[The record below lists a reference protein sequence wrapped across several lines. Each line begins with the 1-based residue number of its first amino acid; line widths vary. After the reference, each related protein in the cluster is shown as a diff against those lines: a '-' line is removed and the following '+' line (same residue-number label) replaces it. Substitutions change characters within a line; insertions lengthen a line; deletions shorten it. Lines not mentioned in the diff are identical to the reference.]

1 MSNPVNSVPFN
12 DLTRETIE
20 LRPMLDAA
28 VGRVLDRGYYILG
41 PECKAFEQAF
51 GDYLDVPHV
60 ISVGNGTDAIQI
72 ALMAL
77 GIGPGDEVICPALTA
92 APTALAIL
100 AVGASPVFA
109 DCDPVTY
116 TLDPVKLDAAM
127 SERTRAIL
135 PVHLYGLPA
144 DIRAIQTFAQKHDLT
159 VIEDAAQGHG
169 ACIGTQRVGSITGIA
184 SFSFYPTKNLG
195 ALGDGGAVA
204 VGDDETAARVR
215 QIRDLG
221 QTARYE
227 HASMGINSRLDELQA
242 ALLQVKLEY
251 LDAHNT
257 ARRERAAWYD
267 ELLRDVPDITLPS
280 APDSFYHIYHLYVIR
295 HPRRD
300 ALRAHLKEQD
310 IGTDV
315 HYPKPLHRQPVFDRC
330 RIAAGGTPVADQAS
344 REILSL
350 PMFPGLSRAE
360 VEQVTAA
367 IRSF

>member
-1 MSNPVNSVPFN
+1 MNHVPFN
-12 DLTRETIE
+12 DLSRETTE
-20 LRPMLDAA
+20 LRPALNAA
-28 VGRVLDRGYYILG
+28 VARVLDRGYYILG

-51 GDYLDVPHV
+51 AEYLGVPHV
-60 ISVGNGTDAIQI
+60 ISVANGTDAIQI

-100 AVGASPVFA
+100 AAGASPVFA
-109 DCDPVTY
+109 DVDPVSF
-116 TLDPVKLDAAM
+116 TLDPAKLENAL
-127 SERTRAIL
+127 SERTRVIL

-144 DIRAIQTFAQKHDLT
+144 DISAIQAFAQKHHLT

-169 ACIGTQRVGSITGIA
+169 ACIGAQRVGSITGIA

-204 VGDDETAARVR
+204 VREDDTAARVR

-221 QTARYE
+221 QVSRYD
-227 HASMGINSRLDELQA
+227 HVSIGINSRLDELQA
-242 ALLQVKLEY
+242 ALLQVKLDH

-257 ARRERAAWYD
+257 ARRERAGWYN
-267 ELLRDVPDITLPS
+267 ELLHDVPDVVLPS
-280 APDSFYHIYHLYVIR
+280 APDSFYHVYHLYVIR

-300 ALRAHLKEQD
+300 ALRSHLKERG

-315 HYPKPLHRQPVFDRC
+315 HFPKPLHQQPVFANC
-330 RIAAGGTPVADQAS
+330 RSAQGGTPAADQAVL
-344 REILSL
+344 EILSL

-360 VEQVTAA
+360 IEQVAEA
-367 IRSF
+367 IRSFEH

>member
-1 MSNPVNSVPFN
+1 MNRVPFN
-12 DLTRETIE
+12 DLTRETTE
-20 LRPMLDAA
+20 LRPALDAA
-28 VGRVLDRGYYILG
+28 IARVLDRGYYILG

-51 GDYLDVPHV
+51 ADYLGVPHV

-100 AVGASPVFA
+100 SAGASPVFA
-109 DCDPVTY
+109 DIDPLTL
-116 TLDPVKLDAAM
+116 TLDPAKLDAAL

-144 DIRAIQTFAQKHDLT
+144 DIHTMQAFAQNHGLT

-169 ACIGTQRVGSITGIA
+169 ACIGSQRAGSITGIG

-204 VGDDETAARVR
+204 VLDDQTAARVR

-227 HASMGINSRLDELQA
+227 HAAMGINSRLDEMQA
-242 ALLQVKLEY
+242 AVLQVKLEC
-251 LDAHNT
+251 LDAHNA

-267 ELLRDVPDITLPS
+267 ELLRDVPDLTIPS
-280 APDSFYHIYHLYVIR
+280 VPDGFYHIYHLYVIR

-300 ALRAHLKEQD
+300 ALRAHLAEQG
-310 IGTDV
+310 IGTDI
-315 HYPKPLHRQPVFDRC
+315 HYPKPLHQQPVFAQC
-330 RIAAGGTPVADQAS
+330 RTAQGGTPVADQAS

-360 VEQVTAA
+360 IEQVAAA
-367 IRSF
+367 IRSFEH

>member
-1 MSNPVNSVPFN
+1 MNSVPFN

-20 LRPMLDAA
+20 LRADLDAA
-28 VGRVLDRGYYILG
+28 VARVLDRGYYILG

-51 GDYLDVPHV
+51 ADYLDVPHV
-60 ISVGNGTDAIQI
+60 ITVGNGTDAIQI

-77 GIGPGDEVICPALTA
+77 GIGPGNEVICPALTA

-100 AVGASPVFA
+100 ASGATPVFA
-109 DCDPVTY
+109 DIDPVTY
-116 TLDPVKLDAAM
+116 TLDPARLDAAL
-127 SERTRAIL
+127 SEQTRAIL

-144 DIRAIQTFAQKHDLT
+144 NIQAIQAVVQTQGIA

-169 ACIGTQRVGSITGIA
+169 ACIGRQRVGSITGIA

-204 VGDDETAARVR
+204 VSDDETAERVR

-221 QTARYE
+221 QTGRYE
-227 HASMGINSRLDELQA
+227 HVSMGINSRLDEIQA
-242 ALLQVKLEY
+242 AMLQVKLEC
-251 LDAHNT
+251 LDAHNA

-267 ELLRDVPDITLPS
+267 ELLRDVPDLTLPS

-300 ALRAHLKEQD
+300 ALRAHLKEQG

-315 HYPKPLHRQPVFDRC
+315 HYPKPLHQQPVFAQC
-330 RIAAGGTPVADQAS
+330 RTAQGGTPLADQAS

-360 VEQVTAA
+360 IEQVAAA
-367 IRSF
+367 IRSFEH